1 MKAYRMK
8 QRFFLIYSV
17 VFLIALSICSCSPQ
31 QKISQ
36 SARREIINAPVLQN
50 ANVGISLLDA
60 STGKYIYNYQAEKYF
75 IPASNTKIPTCYAA
89 MKYLGDSLVSFQYA
103 ENDTAIIIYPGADP
117 TLLHPDFSRQ
127 PGITFLRNSSK
138 PLYVTAQQWKD
149 NAYGNGWVWDEYNE
163 SYMAERSALPVY
175 GNIITWH
182 QVQTTDDL
190 SGDSSMLVFSDPP
203 VNWEMNFSIENKDSV
218 FDVERAREKNS
229 FLVYEGKER
238 DKQKQIPFLTNGVNS
253 ALELLPD
260 TIGKQIFLM
269 EGVVKNAPRLTPVH
283 SQPVDS
289 LLKPM
294 MYHSDNFFCRTV
306 PVNGQQHGAW
316 RNER

>member
-253 ALELLPD
+253 ALELLPE
-260 TIGKQIFLM
+260 QSASRYF
-269 EGVVKNAPRLTPVH
+269 
-283 SQPVDS
+283 
-289 LLKPM
+289 
-294 MYHSDNFFCRTV
+294 
-306 PVNGQQHGAW
+306 
-316 RNER
+316 